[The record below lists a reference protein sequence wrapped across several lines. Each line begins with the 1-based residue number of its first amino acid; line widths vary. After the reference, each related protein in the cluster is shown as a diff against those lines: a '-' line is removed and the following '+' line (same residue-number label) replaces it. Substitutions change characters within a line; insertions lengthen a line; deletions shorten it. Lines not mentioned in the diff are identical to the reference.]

1 MSSEMNVSQD
11 SACTSQNHS
20 CLPSWP
26 QFLVYPKEGNAASPM
41 GANTK
46 LQEEV
51 VLYG

>member
-11 SACTSQNHS
+11 SPCSSQNHS

-26 QFLVYPKEGNAASPM
+26 QFSVYPKGENAVSPV

-51 VLYG
+51 VLSG